1 MKKNHLLYIY
11 GTIFL
16 AFCCVFGF
24 FTKAWPLV
32 AISSFGFAFFL
43 ITSISMKIKEKQ
55 EKEMDAKHSDEFKR
69 IRRAGQSGYEYAYTE
84 YGKDS
89 FEKIYDWERS
99 ELEDII
105 WNYYLRGIIKFA
117 KLLPYLD
124 KYDGKSR
131 LQEDLAS
138 PNTPE
143 GWKKEITLAL
153 DLASV
158 EDML

>member
-1 MKKNHLLYIY
+1 MKKNIMLYIFV
-11 GTIFL
+11 TIFL
-16 AFCCVFGF
+16 AICFVLGVFMKVW
-24 FTKAWPLV
+24 TLV
-32 AISSFGFAFFL
+32 VISAFGSAFSL
-43 ITSISMKIKEKQ
+43 INIISVIKKEKH

-84 YGKDS
+84 YRKDS

-105 WNYYLRGIIKFA
+105 WNYYLSGIIKFA
-117 KLLPYLD
+117 HLLPYLD

-143 GWKKEITLAL
+143 GWKKDISFAL
-153 DLASV
+153 DLAAR
-158 EDML
+158 EDM

>member
-1 MKKNHLLYIY
+1 MKKKLFLFIY
-11 GTIFL
+11 VTIFL
-16 AFCCVFGF
+16 IFSCVLGIFM
-24 FTKAWPLV
+24 KVWPLV
-32 AISSFGFAFFL
+32 AIPAFGSAFSL
-43 ITSISMKIKEKQ
+43 INIISVIKKEKH
-55 EKEMDAKHSDEFKR
+55 EKEMDAKHSDEFIR

-84 YGKDS
+84 YRKDS

-105 WNYYLRGIIKFA
+105 WNYYLNGIIKFA
-117 KLLPYLD
+117 YLLPYLD

-143 GWKKEITLAL
+143 GWKKEISFAL
-153 DLASV
+153 DLAAR
-158 EDML
+158 EDM

>member
-1 MKKNHLLYIY
+1 MKKNIMLYIFV
-11 GTIFL
+11 TIFL
-16 AFCCVFGF
+16 AICCVLGVFMKVWTLVVISAFGSAF
-24 FTKAWPLV
+24 SLINI
-32 AISSFGFAFFL
+32 ISV
-43 ITSISMKIKEKQ
+43 IKKEKH
-55 EKEMDAKHSDEFKR
+55 EKEMDAKHSDEFIR

-84 YGKDS
+84 YRKDS

-105 WNYYLRGIIKFA
+105 WNYYLSGIIKIA
-117 KLLPYLD
+117 YLLPYLD

-143 GWKKEITLAL
+143 GWKKEISFAL
-153 DLASV
+153 DLAAR
-158 EDML
+158 EDM

>member
-1 MKKNHLLYIY
+1 MKKNIMLYIFV
-11 GTIFL
+11 TIFL
-16 AFCCVFGF
+16 AICCVLGVFMKVWTLVVISAFGSAF
-24 FTKAWPLV
+24 SLINI
-32 AISSFGFAFFL
+32 ISV
-43 ITSISMKIKEKQ
+43 IKKEKH

-84 YGKDS
+84 YRKDS

-105 WNYYLRGIIKFA
+105 WNYYLNGIIKFA
-117 KLLPYLD
+117 YLLPYLD

-143 GWKKEITLAL
+143 GWKKEISFAL
-153 DLASV
+153 DLAAR
-158 EDML
+158 EDM